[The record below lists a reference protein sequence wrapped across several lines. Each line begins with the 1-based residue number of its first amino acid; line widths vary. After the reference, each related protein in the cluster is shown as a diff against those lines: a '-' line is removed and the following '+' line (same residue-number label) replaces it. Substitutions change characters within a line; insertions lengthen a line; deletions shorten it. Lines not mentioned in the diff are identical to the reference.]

1 MSEKINVT
9 IEETQVPVKD
19 TYEVTHGTKTII
31 LRMTFFNLSRLTK
44 LASQNYEEFIMGYI
58 DPSMQEQIIITIF
71 SETDKS
77 NGEITLSEERKAFIA
92 DLTPDEANDIYN
104 WCEAHITNFFMK
116 RLLTKRLLN
125 QKNEKVMEAR
135 VNLFEQ
141 LGLIKKE
148 SEKTENSK
156 ASKAG
161 SKA

>member
-19 TYEVTHGTKTII
+19 TYEVTHGNKTII

>member
-9 IEETQVPVKD
+9 IEETQVPVQD
-19 TYEVTHGTKTII
+19 TYEITHGDKTII

-148 SEKTENSK
+148 NKKTENSK

>member
-9 IEETQVPVKD
+9 IEETQVPVQD
-19 TYEVTHGTKTII
+19 TYEVTHGSKTII

-125 QKNEKVMEAR
+125 QKNKKVMEAR

>member
-19 TYEVTHGTKTII
+19 TYEVTHGNKTII

-77 NGEITLSEERKAFIA
+77 NGEITLSDERKAFIA

-148 SEKTENSK
+148 SEKTKNSK

>member
-9 IEETQVPVKD
+9 IEETQVPVQD
-19 TYEVTHGTKTII
+19 TYEVTHGNKTII

-148 SEKTENSK
+148 SEKTKNSK